1 MEAMKRHGNLF
12 EKITDIENIRLAY
25 TLARRGKPRLPS
37 IARFEANREQ
47 NFERIR
53 QALRNKTFKT
63 SRYHE
68 KLVYEPKKRTIYIL
82 PFSPDRIV
90 QHALMNVL
98 IPIWEPMFIHDS
110 YACIDGKG
118 VHAGSSR
125 TMEYV
130 RRNAFCLKCDV
141 SKFYP
146 SVDHAVLLDIIRRKV
161 KCPDTLWLVED
172 IVNSF
177 PGGKNVPIGN
187 FTSQWMGNLYLNE
200 LDHYVKGTLKIRDY
214 VRYCDDFLLF
224 HNDKAVLSD
233 AAKLVEAFVGERLK
247 MRLSKCDLFPVSRGV
262 DFLGYRHF
270 RDYILLR
277 KRTAKRVAKRLK
289 KLPGMLEHKAITPEQ
304 FRSVVASAH
313 GWIKW
318 ANTYNFRQKVQLS
331 ELMEMAHAACNG
343 NNEAAA
349 VL

>member
-1 MEAMKRHGNLF
+1 MKRHGNLF
-12 EKITDIENIRLAY
+12 EKITDKDNIALAYRLA
-25 TLARRGKPRLPS
+25 RSGKPRMRGV
-37 IARFEANREQ
+37 IRFDENREQ
-47 NFERIR
+47 NLELIR
-53 QALRNKTFKT
+53 QSLLDKTFTT

-68 KLVYEPKKRTIYIL
+68 KTVFEPKKRTIYVL

-90 QHALMNVL
+90 QHTLMNVI

-118 VHAGSSR
+118 VHAGSKR
-125 TMEYV
+125 TMEFV
-130 RRNAFCLKCDV
+130 RRNRYCLKCDV

-146 SVDHAVLLDIIRRKV
+146 SVDHAVLMGIIRRKV
-161 KCPDTLWLVED
+161 KCPDTLWLIED

-200 LDHYVKGTLKIRDY
+200 LDQLVKHRLKIRDY
-214 VRYCDDFLLF
+214 IRYCDDFLLF
-224 HNDKAVLSD
+224 HNDKSVLND
-233 AAKLVEAFVGERLK
+233 AAKQVEAFVGDVLK

-277 KRTAKRVAKRLK
+277 KRTAKRVARRLK
-289 KLPGMLEHKAITPEQ
+289 KLPGMLEHGAITPEQ
-304 FRSVVASAH
+304 FRSTIASAH

-318 ANTYNFRQKVQLS
+318 ANTYNFRQKVRLS
-331 ELMEMAHAACNG
+331 ELMEMANAACNG
-343 NNEAAA
+343 NSEAAA